1 MFCFALLFVPG
12 VFLTYR
18 INLFYED
25 SYCLSL
31 ECLESEDDMREMVT
45 RMQTVAPK
53 LTASHEVREGGR
65 EKGSE

>member
-31 ECLESEDDMREMVT
+31 ESEDDMREMMT

-53 LTASHEVREGGR
+53 LTASHEVREGGWV
-65 EKGSE
+65 GG